1 MIITVV
7 NGTLEKNSR
16 NWLYGDFKITV
27 HTLDGR
33 SVKNIESVRD
43 GVEDIARTSIRWR
56 SHQFR
61 VSLNPSSVQISCHLT
76 PFDYFLWGYSQ

>member
-16 NWLYGDFKITV
+16 NWLYGGFKITV
-27 HTLDGR
+27 HTLDGC

-43 GVEDIARTSIRWR
+43 GVEDNARTSIRWR
-56 SHQFR
+56 SHQLG
-61 VSLNPSSVQISCHLT
+61 LNPSSVQISCHLT